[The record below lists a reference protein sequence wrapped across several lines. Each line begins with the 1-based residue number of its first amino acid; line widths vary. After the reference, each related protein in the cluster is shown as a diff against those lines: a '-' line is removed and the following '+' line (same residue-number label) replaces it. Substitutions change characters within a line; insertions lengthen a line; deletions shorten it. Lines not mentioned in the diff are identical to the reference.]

1 MVRIGLLLL
10 GYFTFFLPQVEPA
23 SHVSGINK
31 VYDLLEASEGV
42 CKFCEELGLRGNGLV
57 LIVTNFKFFPFQKF
71 SFTIFIRFFNIIGKK
86 ISTAYLFFFALA
98 MLRSFNAFLL
108 KGIVSFLL
116 DCCFAFIEVRL
127 NLCNRLLL
135 LLKPLVCQ

>member
-1 MVRIGLLLL
+1 
-10 GYFTFFLPQVEPA
+10 
-23 SHVSGINK
+23 
-31 VYDLLEASEGV
+31 
-42 CKFCEELGLRGNGLV
+42 
-57 LIVTNFKFFPFQKF
+57 
-71 SFTIFIRFFNIIGKK
+71 
-86 ISTAYLFFFALA
+86 